1 MMGLDSNQMYIA
13 SVVATYWFVSIS
25 MVYLNKVLM
34 SNEGISIPAPLFVTW
49 FQCVVTTGICYAAG
63 EVGEHFK
70 KRDYQA
76 VRQSEDGS
84 EGGSET
90 PANKPS
96 FFAQFPKAEYKIG
109 TGQKILPLR
118 YVPIRLASLDLLA
131 LTPYQY

>member
-1 MMGLDSNQMYIA
+1 MMGLSENQIYIA

-63 EVGEHFK
+63 QVGEHFK
-70 KRDYQA
+70 KQDYA
-76 VRQSEDGS
+76 SVRQTED
-84 EGGSET
+84 GSET
-90 PANKPS
+90 PAKPS
-96 FFAQFPKAEYKIG
+96 FFSQFPKAEYKIG

-118 YVPIRLASLDLLA
+118 YVPIRLNA
-131 LTPYQY
+131 